1 MDKDLFNSKSLG
13 KLIKIHIHNTDD
25 YAFIPDALPI
35 DWQMPNHLWPL
46 LANAKE
52 ELARLDGV
60 GRHMPNYELFLRPL
74 QQREA
79 LKSSSLEGTYATLE
93 QLLLFEIDPK
103 EPKSSKDPVNSWK
116 EVSNYTRSLK
126 LGQDLLKRLP
136 ISLRLIKELHNEL
149 LRGVRGDNKNP
160 GNFRKTQVHIG
171 SDRRFIPPPPIS
183 LMNCLND
190 LELYIHKKNNID
202 PLIFSFMVHYQ
213 FETIHP
219 FLDGNGRVG
228 RLLLSLMIFQN
239 CNIKSPWLY
248 LSAFFEKYKDEY
260 ISYLFEVSSK
270 GSWDNWLTF
279 CLRATIYQ
287 SKDAIKR
294 CDQLLIIK
302 EKYSD
307 LIMQKGENVRLNK
320 IIEMLFEYPVFTI
333 PQVSKWLNVSYP
345 TARSDVLK
353 LIKLKLIVESTIK
366 YGQSKFYLA
375 VEILNIA
382 YNEYFDE

>member
-1 MDKDLFNSKSLG
+1 MDKSLFGTNSLG
-13 KLIKIHIHNTDD
+13 RLTKIHIHDTED
-25 YAFIPDALPI
+25 YAFIPAPLST
-35 DWQMPNHLWPL
+35 DWEMPNSLWPL
-46 LANAKE
+46 LVTAKE

-79 LKSSSLEGTYATLE
+79 LKSSSLEGTYATPE
-93 QLLLFEIDPK
+93 ELLLFEIDPR

-116 EVSNYTRSLK
+116 EVSNYSRSLR
-126 LGQDLLKRLP
+126 LGQDLLKDLP

-149 LRGVRGDNKNP
+149 LSGVRGNNKNP

-183 LMNCLND
+183 VMNCLND
-190 LELYIHKKNNID
+190 LEVYIHKEIDID
-202 PLIFSFMVHYQ
+202 PLVFSFMVHYQ

-239 CNIKSPWLY
+239 CKLKSPWLY

-260 ISYLFEVSSK
+260 IKYLFEVSSK
-270 GSWDNWLTF
+270 GSWENWLAF

-287 SKDAIKR
+287 AKDAIKR
-294 CDQLLIIK
+294 CDQLLLLK
-302 EKYSD
+302 EKYSEQ
-307 LIMQKGENVRLNK
+307 IMQKGENVRLSK

-333 PQVSKWLNVSYP
+333 PQVSRWLNVSYP
-345 TARSDVLK
+345 TARNDIMK
-353 LIKLKLIVESTIK
+353 LIKLGLISASKIK
-366 YGQSKFYLA
+366 HGQSKFYIA
-375 VEILNIA
+375 QDILSIA